1 MSVYDYYKGF
11 SLCDQL
17 YLFDLYFNISFK
29 KRTSF
34 WLKYLTWS
42 NPWHKCHKAV
52 DKTLTQRSEL
62 IFNYCNFFIIIVV
75 LSFQIFLYFLIFFL
89 KGKKRNL
96 IWETNQTPL
105 GESSRRCSLFFFF
118 DSSPTFLFDRR
129 GTNFHFVKGKTTIY

>member
-1 MSVYDYYKGF
+1 MMSVYEYYKGF

-75 LSFQIFLYFLIFFL
+75 LSFQIFFIFLDFFFL
-89 KGKKRNL
+89 KGKSE
-96 IWETNQTPL
+96 IWSEKQIKHHL
-105 GESSRRCSLFFFF
+105 EKARVVVLYFFFRQLANIF
-118 DSSPTFLFDRR
+118 IWQARNEFSFC
-129 GTNFHFVKGKTTIY
+129 